1 MRAVNPVKKALWVL
15 VACAMVAVP
24 ATVGAQGFEVQRFHP
39 AGSLRTGYLTV
50 FQGST
55 DLPKRWE
62 TSLYLQYGHDPLR
75 MEVNGID
82 SEFITGQLVAHS
94 LTSVAVQHWLRLS
107 LELPLVFLQSA
118 EYGHRL
124 GLNNDSLEK
133 AGLGDLRLIP
143 AFNFYDG
150 RRGDEPWE
158 RYTGVAVGLVIPVS
172 LPTGDDDRF
181 QGESVRAEPRLA
193 FDFATVSGW
202 GIGLNLGVMLR
213 EETDFRNLR
222 LAHMFTFGAAAR
234 APVVQDLFSLVLDV
248 SGQMTPGSDELTS
261 QETPVEALLAG
272 VFEINDFVFSAGG
285 GFGIS
290 DGYGTP
296 AGRALVSFGYS
307 PVVPE
312 PEPEVDTDGDG
323 YVDSLDNCPY
333 EPEDY
338 DGFEDHDGCP
348 DLDHDGDGVY
358 APWDKCPD
366 QPEDIDGFY
375 DTDGCPDYDNDEDGI
390 DDVDDGCPNEP
401 ETVNEYQ
408 DEDGCPDVVP
418 IVVTTTHI
426 EIGDKIFFDF
436 DSDRIQSR
444 SFDLLDAIAG
454 TMLTHQELMLVQ
466 VDGHTDTQGDD
477 DYNMDL
483 SQRRAEAVMT
493 ALVER
498 GVASERL
505 RPVGYGETRP
515 VMEGE
520 TEEAHEANRRVEF
533 LIVERKEE

>member
-1 MRAVNPVKKALWVL
+1 MRAVNPMKKVLWLV
-15 VACAMVAVP
+15 VACAMVALP
-24 ATVGAQGFEVQRFHP
+24 ATVSAQGFEVQRFHP

-82 SEFITGQLVAHS
+82 SEFITGQFVAHS
-94 LTSVAVQHWLRLS
+94 LTSVAIQHWLRLS
-107 LELPLVFLQSA
+107 LELPVVLLQSA
-118 EYGHRL
+118 EWGHRL

-133 AGLGDLRLIP
+133 AGLGDIRVIP
-143 AFNFYDG
+143 AFSFYDG
-150 RRGDEPWE
+150 RRGEEPWE
-158 RYTGVAVGLVIPVS
+158 TYTGVAVGLVIPVS
-172 LPTGDDDRF
+172 LPTGDPDRF

-202 GIGLNLGVMLR
+202 GVGLNLGVMLR

-234 APVVQDLFSLVLDV
+234 APVVPDLFSLVLDV
-248 SGQMTPGSDELTS
+248 SGQMTPGSDQLTS
-261 QETPVEALLAG
+261 QETPVEALLAA
-272 VFEINDFVFSAGG
+272 VFEINDFIVSAGG

-296 AGRALVSFGYS
+296 SGRALLSFGYS

-312 PEPEVDTDGDG
+312 PEPEPDTDGDG
-323 YVDSLDNCPY
+323 YVDSLDGCPY
-333 EPEDY
+333 EPEDF

-348 DLDHDGDGVY
+348 DLDHDGDGILS
-358 APWDKCPD
+358 PWDKCPD
-366 QPEDIDGFY
+366 EPEDFDLWF
-375 DTDGCPDYDNDEDGI
+375 DTDGCPETDNDEDGI
-390 DDVDDGCPNEP
+390 LDPDDSCPNEP
-401 ETVNEYQ
+401 ETFNEYQ

-436 DSDRIQSR
+436 DSEKIQPR
-444 SFDLLDAIAG
+444 SDLLLDAIAE
-454 TMLTHQELMLVQ
+454 TITAHPELTAIQIE
-466 VDGHTDTQGDD
+466 GHTDTQGPES
-477 DYNMDL
+477 YNLRL
-483 SQRRAEAVMT
+483 SERRARAVLE

-498 GVASERL
+498 GVDVQRL
-505 RPVGYGETRP
+505 RSVGYGESRL

-520 TEEAHEANRRVEF
+520 TDEAHEANRRVEF
-533 LIVERKEE
+533 LILERAE